1 MIPLFVFY
9 AHVVA
14 FSAVFTKRWQEE
26 GVGEGILGVLF
37 MLLIFGVG
45 WSMASFPLRLIL
57 PPQGFGKGLDADASA
72 LALLAIVESIF
83 YYFYFRN
90 DKPQGDAED
99 ASTES

>member
-1 MIPLFVFY
+1 MVPLFVFY
-9 AHVVA
+9 AHIVA

-45 WSMASFPLRLIL
+45 WSMASFLLRLIL

-72 LALLAIVESIF
+72 LALLAVVESVF
-83 YYFYFRN
+83 YYFYFRE
-90 DKPQGDAED
+90 DKPEADGEET
-99 ASTES
+99 STAG